1 MKKAIIIIVAL
12 AVLGYLLIP
21 SEKDKNNE
29 DIRFLAM
36 AELMIEK
43 EAMKGYSGYRYDTH
57 FSTKISELA
66 NELEYSLD
74 VYYWAL
80 NLRADK
86 QERVSEQFQVL
97 VTKNEKER
105 NDVKLYRI
113 YDDIKE

>member
-1 MKKAIIIIVAL
+1 MKKAIIIIVAI

-74 VYYWAL
+74 VFYWTF
-80 NLRADK
+80 NFKTDK
-86 QERVSEQFQVL
+86 QESVREQFQVL
-97 VTKNEKER
+97 VTKKEKGRNE
-105 NDVKLYRI
+105 VKLYRI